1 MVVAARCPNLCRE
14 FNRFKKKTINGYITD
29 EGNRRGNC
37 HAIETLEYAAANGLK
52 YVKPKVKRKH
62 TTFVQQV
69 LHQRK
74 RRSAARKA
82 RARGPNSGQI
92 NLGPQGG

>member
-1 MVVAARCPNLCRE
+1 
-14 FNRFKKKTINGYITD
+14 
-29 EGNRRGNC
+29 
-37 HAIETLEYAAANGLK
+37 AIETLEYAAANGLK

-74 RRSAARKA
+74 LRSATRKA
-82 RARGPNSGQI
+82 RARGPSSGEI